1 MSAVAKRYASAYL
14 DVATESGSLDPIGKD
29 LHDLERLFAS
39 SEAFTAFVEHPLI
52 SSEQQTACIEKIFG
66 KAAFPLTENLFALL
80 IKRERL
86 DILPDVVRIGLELWQ
101 EAKGILPVNVVS
113 ASELQADQKAALVK
127 KLGEQTGKQIK
138 LFTRVDE
145 SLIGG
150 FLLRIGDQVE
160 DHSLATKLMTFKRNV
175 INA

>member
-1 MSAVAKRYASAYL
+1 MSAVAKRYASAFM
-14 DVATESGSLDPIGKD
+14 DVATESGSLDPVGKD

-39 SEAFTAFVEHPLI
+39 SEAFTSFVAHPLI
-52 SSEQQTACIEKIFG
+52 SPEQQSACIDKIFG

-101 EAKGILPVNVVS
+101 EAKGILPVDLVS
-113 ASELQADQKAALVK
+113 ASELQAAQQTALVK
-127 KLGEQTGKQIK
+127 KLTERTGKEIK

-150 FLLRIGDQVE
+150 FRLRIGDQVE
-160 DHSLATKLMTFKRNV
+160 DHSLAAKLLSFKRNV